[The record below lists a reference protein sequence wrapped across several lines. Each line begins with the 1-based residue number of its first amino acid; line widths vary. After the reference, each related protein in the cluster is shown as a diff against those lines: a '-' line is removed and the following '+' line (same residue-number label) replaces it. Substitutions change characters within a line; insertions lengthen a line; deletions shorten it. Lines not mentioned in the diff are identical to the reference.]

1 MNDYSYSEIQSMQ
14 KRAMERVREMQ
25 RNSDSVLENARTEL
39 ENGSPREQIGF
50 LPNPSPALGQTP
62 VRPKVTN
69 MPANFP
75 RERRREEQNLP
86 ERAEPRGKDKDGGL
100 IESILNEPDRAMLL
114 GLLLLLKSE
123 GADEALMMAL
133 MYIMS

>member
-1 MNDYSYSEIQSMQ
+1 MNDYSYSEIQNMQ

-25 RNSDSVLENARTEL
+25 RNSDSVLEHARTEL
-39 ENGSPREQIGF
+39 ENGTQRDQPVFSRTP
-50 LPNPSPALGQTP
+50 PPPAQSP
-62 VRPKVTN
+62 VRPKITN

-75 RERRREEQNLP
+75 KERRREEQNLP
-86 ERAEPRGKDKDGGL
+86 ERPESREKGNDSGL
-100 IESILNEPDRAMLL
+100 LESILNEPDRAMLL